1 MLKLENSIRGLSFSR
16 VAFDLTIQAAKI
28 RQKFHVNPYNLVVR
42 ILNLRYGQSIKNYD
56 VRYYG

>member
-1 MLKLENSIRGLSFSR
+1 M
-16 VAFDLTIQAAKI
+16 TAKI
-28 RQKFHVNPYNLVVR
+28 RQKLHVNPYNFVVR